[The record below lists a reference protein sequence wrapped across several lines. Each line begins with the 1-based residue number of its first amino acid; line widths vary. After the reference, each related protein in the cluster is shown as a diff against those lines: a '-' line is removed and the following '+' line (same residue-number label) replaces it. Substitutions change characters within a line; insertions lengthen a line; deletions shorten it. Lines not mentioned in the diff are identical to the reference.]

1 MDPFRL
7 LGVSPDATLE
17 ELAAAYRRLAKE
29 WHPDRH
35 VTSEASFRM
44 AQINAAYDAA
54 RDAVKAR
61 AAGGRGDG
69 KTTADADRPAK
80 RRGRAGGWLD
90 PRVRR
95 ALGPE
100 LLGALRDGEPV
111 RLVTRASTWASP
123 QARLAVTDRRLLW
136 VLEDA
141 ISDRVRSLRFDA
153 IVGAD
158 QRLAWP
164 RRRHAVVRV
173 RDQLGRRH
181 VFAELSPAIAA
192 ELVGLLPVRRAA

>member
-1 MDPFRL
+1 MDPFTL
-7 LGVSPDATLE
+7 LGVSPDATLD
-17 ELAAAYRRLAKE
+17 ELAAAYRRLAKR

-35 VTSEASFRM
+35 LTSEASFRM

-54 RDAVKAR
+54 REAVRARDAAR
-61 AAGGRGDG
+61 R
-69 KTTADADRPAK
+69 T
-80 RRGRAGGWLD
+80 GRARRAGPRGARRRPRPGGWLD
-90 PRVRR
+90 PGVRR

-100 LLGALRDGEPV
+100 LLGALSEGEPV
-111 RLVTRASTWASP
+111 RLVTRASMWASP

-136 VLEDA
+136 LLEDA

-164 RRRHAVVRV
+164 RRRHASVRV
-173 RDQLGRRH
+173 RDRLGRRH
-181 VFAELSPAIAA
+181 VFAELPPAIAA
-192 ELVGLLPVRRAA
+192 ELVGLLPARQAA